1 MDLVDID
8 KVLDDLEEIEN
19 NSAPP
24 PSSSRLHSDPSSS
37 NRRIKVRSVLSSL
50 NDYLDYESKLP
61 DKSPSPGTYSDAI
74 HCANPHTHTL
84 ISAFVSDVVSTAIGG
99 PQQSGP
105 SGLCEQTAA
114 GTADDDD
121 AKWSRIDNVNKAV
134 PIDDNAGNS
143 IRINS
148 SSSNSSSTAEADNN
162 EQPPKIEQ
170 IAAVPGNTP
179 TSIAPQESSNSAIV
193 SSLDSNATD
202 KPVVPIETNTRSAD
216 CTTPPPSL
224 EVEAEA
230 TPGTNS
236 TIDCDSNASSTASS
250 HVTLSPVAIENVA
263 DPQPVIA
270 TSENI
275 KSSEED
281 LVPERELAQPDDEDD
296 LEKYLDDLVTEY
308 DKTVQTAKSVVED
321 SQREEEIKGH
331 STVSEAVLEE
341 STNTSKVNS
350 ETVPKGEQTIVRKK
364 SPGDSG
370 KSTELPKETS
380 DEVSR
385 SAPPPPPADV
395 DQELNMDELRELE
408 KLIQQQELEE
418 QMELDRQMALKLQED
433 DLEALS
439 VDQSTS
445 TATPATPAL
454 VNPPPITESSGDSSP
469 VSPLE
474 APRSTTAVRPMDD
487 DPEFQHLLSLGKT
500 APYWVPDTTHDSCMQ
515 CDQKFSLLKRRHHC
529 RCCGELLCAT
539 CCSFRANLDYMR
551 EQQQLLA
558 AASASSSS
566 SPSSSSASDWPEARI
581 CTKCDKLVQRR
592 DELLQLRYLAECGIG
607 EDSGLAEFPIKGV
620 LKKPKAKTAAGEE
633 DGDEDEAAATA
644 TDNDNSDSTATPT
657 KTVIFSDG
665 IRPGHDDFSAEDSS
679 QRSRRRT
686 KRPVTASAPIHTADS
701 QPVTIAQEVQSPSE
715 SEVVARALN
724 SYKAFVTALK
734 TFYVPQNQSYL
745 PPIKTSLPPVLRHS
759 GGFLPSVELKN
770 DFGTCL
776 ELCDYL
782 KTERRDFMIQKR
794 LTCAVKIIDCE
805 YLGTC
810 RRTVID

>member
-1 MDLVDID
+1 MQ
-8 KVLDDLEEIEN
+8 
-19 NSAPP
+19 
-24 PSSSRLHSDPSSS
+24 
-37 NRRIKVRSVLSSL
+37 
-50 NDYLDYESKLP
+50 
-61 DKSPSPGTYSDAI
+61 I
-74 HCANPHTHTL
+74 HIVHTL
-84 ISAFVSDVVSTAIGG
+84 ISAFISDVVVSTAIAV
-99 PQQSGP
+99 PQQSAA
-105 SGLCEQTAA
+105 SLCEQTAGSA
-114 GTADDDD
+114 PLPLPEDDDD
-121 AKWSRIDNVNKAV
+121 AKWSTIDNVNKAV
-134 PIDDNAGNS
+134 SIDSGNS
-143 IRINS
+143 INS
-148 SSSNSSSTAEADNN
+148 SSSTAEADNKV
-162 EQPPKIEQ
+162 QQPKIEP
-170 IAAVPGNTP
+170 IAAVPENST
-179 TSIAPQESSNSAIV
+179 TASAPELSEESSSSAIV
-193 SSLDSNATD
+193 SAAEDKPLDSI
-202 KPVVPIETNTRSAD
+202 KTNTATTD
-216 CTTPPPSL
+216 CTTPPSSPV
-224 EVEAEA
+224 VEAEA
-230 TPGTNS
+230 ETTVTNS
-236 TIDCDSNASSTASS
+236 TKIDGDSEESSTESS
-250 HVTLSPVAIENVA
+250 HVTLSPVAIAIVS
-263 DPQPVIA
+263 DQQQVIA

-275 KSSEED
+275 KNTEAVTIPAIDLQPQQDEE
-281 LVPERELAQPDDEDD
+281 ED

-308 DKTVQTAKSVVED
+308 DKTVQAAANNVA
-321 SQREEEIKGH
+321 EEIIKDH
-331 STVSEAVLEE
+331 STVSKPV
-341 STNTSKVNS
+341 TSQPPA
-350 ETVPKGEQTIVRKK
+350 ETVPKGEQTIARKK
-364 SPGDSG
+364 PETA
-370 KSTELPKETS
+370 TEIPKETS
-380 DEVSR
+380 DEESR
-385 SAPPPPPADV
+385 STPPPPTDV

-408 KLIQQQELEE
+408 KLIRQQELEE

-439 VDQSTS
+439 VDQSGATS
-445 TATPATPAL
+445 TTSPASPAH
-454 VNPPPITESSGDSSP
+454 VDPHPTTEASEDSSP

-474 APRSTTAVRPMDD
+474 APRSASTVRAMDD
-487 DPEFQHLLSLGKT
+487 DPEFQYLLALGKN

-539 CCSFRANLDYMR
+539 CCSFRANLEYMR

-620 LKKPKAKTAAGEE
+620 LKKPKTKTATAGDEE
-633 DGDEDEAAATA
+633 GDEDEGAATG

-665 IRPGHDDFSAEDSS
+665 IRPGHDDFNAEDSS

-686 KRPVTASAPIHTADS
+686 KRPATASAPINAADS
-701 QPVTIAQEVQSPSE
+701 QPVPIAQEVQSPSE

-745 PPIKTSLPPVLRHS
+745 PPIKTHLPPVLRDV
-759 GGFLPSVELKN
+759 GGFLPAVELKN

-794 LTCAVKIIDCE
+794 LKCAVKIIDCE
-805 YLGTC
+805 YDEGLG
-810 RRTVID
+810 DS